1 VALPDGQQVIDAWV
15 QPWTPEVAAG
25 MPARNRALAEKY
37 GVAERLNEGIALDAM
52 VAEMDEAGV
61 DLALCSA
68 GPLIPNRFVV
78 EALQRHPDR
87 FVGMATANPWAE
99 GGPMAAVRTLREM
112 VLEHGCRGLKLE
124 PFIDDRLLTEASW
137 YPLYAAC
144 VDLDVTLQ
152 VQVGQ
157 SGAPSYVSE
166 TGRPTYVDR
175 VAVDFPELRVVA
187 GHIGWPWTDEMIAI
201 AQKHDNVWIDTS
213 AHQPRYYP
221 PTFVHFLRTF
231 GTEKVLWGSD
241 WPVLDQQ
248 RALAGVD
255 DLGLSAEGRARFL
268 HDNAVCAFALDR
280 PQEDGARQTGEAG
293 DR

>member
-1 VALPDGQQVIDAWV
+1 MTTADGCFVVDAWV
-15 QPWTPEVAAG
+15 QPWTAEVAAG
-25 MPARNRALAEKY
+25 MPARNQQLAERY
-37 GVAERLNEGIALDAM
+37 GNAARLNAGITLEEM
-52 VAEMDEAGV
+52 VAEMDAAGV
-61 DLALCSA
+61 DVALCSA
-68 GPLIPNRFVV
+68 GPLVPNRFVL
-78 EALQRHPDR
+78 EALQRFPDR
-87 FVGMATANPWAE
+87 FVGVATADPWAD
-99 GGPMAAVRTLREM
+99 GPMAAVRTLREM
-112 VLEHGCRGLKLE
+112 VLEHGCKGLKLE
-124 PFIDDRLLTEASW
+124 PFINDRLLTEPGW

-175 VAVDFPELRVVA
+175 IAVDFPELRIVA

-231 GTEKVLWGSD
+231 GRHKVLWGSD
-241 WPVLDQQ
+241 WPILDLP
-248 RALAGVD
+248 RALAGID
-255 DLGLSAEGRARFL
+255 DLDLSAEGRAAFFAG
-268 HDNAVCAFALDR
+268 NAAAAFGLDLGAL
-280 PQEDGARQTGEAG
+280 GAP
-293 DR
+293 

>member
-1 VALPDGQQVIDAWV
+1 MTRPDGTPVVDAWV
-15 QPWTPEVAAG
+15 QPWTAAVAAG
-25 MPARNRALAEKY
+25 MPARDQALAQRY
-37 GVAERLNEGIALDAM
+37 GNAERLGAGIDLDAM
-52 VAEMDEAGV
+52 VGEMDDAGV
-61 DLALCSA
+61 DVALCSA

-78 EALQRHPDR
+78 EALARFPDR
-87 FVGMATANPWAE
+87 FVGVATADPWAE
-99 GGPMAAVRTLREM
+99 GGPMAAVRVLREM
-112 VLEHGCRGLKLE
+112 VLEHGCKGLKLE
-124 PFIDDRLLTEASW
+124 PFVNDRLITEAGW

-144 VDLDVTLQ
+144 IDLDVTLQ

-166 TGRPTYVDR
+166 TGRPTYLDR

-221 PTFVHFLRTF
+221 PSFAHFLRTF
-231 GTEKVLWGSD
+231 GRHKVLWGSD
-241 WPVLDQQ
+241 WPILDFP

-255 DLGLSAEGRARFL
+255 DLGLSDAGRAAFL
-268 HDNAVCAFALDR
+268 AGNAIAAFRLDLDV
-280 PQEDGARQTGEAG
+280 PAG
-293 DR
+293 P

>member
-1 VALPDGQQVIDAWV
+1 MTTADGLLVVDAWV
-15 QPWTPEVAAG
+15 QPWTPSVAAG
-25 MPARNRALAEKY
+25 MPLRNQQLAEKY
-37 GVAERLNEGIALDAM
+37 GNADRLNVGITLDAM

-61 DLALCSA
+61 DVAMCSA
-68 GPLIPNRFVV
+68 GPLIPNEFVI
-78 EALQRHPDR
+78 EALARFPDR
-87 FVGMATANPWAE
+87 FIGVATADPWAD

-112 VLEHGCRGLKLE
+112 VEQHGCRALKLE
-124 PFIDDRLLTEASW
+124 PFINDRLITEPGW

-144 VDLDVTLQ
+144 IDLDVTLQ

-175 VAVDFPELRVVA
+175 VAVDFPELRIVA

-213 AHQPRYYP
+213 AHPPRYYP
-221 PTFVHFLRTF
+221 PSFVHFLRTF
-231 GTEKVLWGSD
+231 GRHKVLWGSD
-241 WPVLDQQ
+241 WPILDFG

-255 DLGLSAEGRARFL
+255 ALELSPEGRAAFFSG
-268 HDNAVCAFALDR
+268 NAAAAFKLDL
-280 PQEDGARQTGEAG
+280 GAR
-293 DR
+293 R